1 MIALLMSVRR
11 MSRVRE
17 ENGRAR
23 RKFRPA
29 LKRNSCVL
37 SALIH
42 ANRHLA
48 QMKVTTMARARS
60 KPKVISASRAA
71 ADRSNDAAC
80 SPKSKSLS
88 DLFSRASCAI
98 ARWTGKPVAFLTAAA
113 LVIVWAATGPV
124 FHYSDTW
131 QLVINTSTT
140 IVTFLMVFLIQ
151 NTQNRDTMALQLK
164 LSELI
169 LAINEAEN
177 RFATAEELT
186 DEELE
191 KLHEELHRRT
201 QTTLRHLNERRAVSR
216 KKAG

>member
-1 MIALLMSVRR
+1 
-11 MSRVRE
+11 
-17 ENGRAR
+17 
-23 RKFRPA
+23 
-29 LKRNSCVL
+29 
-37 SALIH
+37 
-42 ANRHLA
+42 
-48 QMKVTTMARARS
+48 MARVRS
-60 KPKVISASRAA
+60 KPKAVSAARVVAK
-71 ADRSNDAAC
+71 DEAAC
-80 SPKSKSLS
+80 APAAKSSNLS

-98 ARWTGKPVAFLTAAA
+98 AHWTGKPVAFLTATG
-113 LVIVWAATGPV
+113 LVIIWAATGPV

-169 LAINEAEN
+169 LVINEAEN

-191 KLHEELHRRT
+191 ELHEELHRRT
-201 QTTLRHLNERRAVSR
+201 EATLGHLNTRRAAR
-216 KKAG
+216 QKKAS